1 MSEKLQQSFMESIK
15 DLEKYQFNV
24 IDQTLIN
31 DMNVEEQLPCN
42 KCDGDCCGVVPFKYK
57 QVLGFYSEDLSH
69 TQMIF
74 RLGDLKLLGE
84 E

>member
-15 DLEKYQFNV
+15 NLEKYQFNI

-42 KCDGDCCGVVPFKYK
+42 KCDGDCCGVV
-57 QVLGFYSEDLSH
+57 S
-69 TQMIF
+69 
-74 RLGDLKLLGE
+74 
-84 E
+84 